1 MRDGL
6 RRWVIVWG
14 LVGCAGLALL
24 PWYATSDGA
33 GPRRLQLLVPGLAL
47 LAALALR
54 NLPSRLGR
62 TTLGFRLMVLG
73 GGSCIYIAAQGFM
86 VGGQPGMGLG
96 AAVVAASLLMLFAVG
111 ALPRAASS
119 RGTSS
124 WRAR

>member
-33 GPRRLQLLVPGLAL
+33 GSRRLQLLVPGLAL